1 MTDRYVEIA
10 ISKDKGRTFGDWT
23 LHYLGDYGDWDFP
36 PPTRRRLGIG
46 KDWRVKFRITSPCT
60 THLIAAQLDI
70 G

>member
-23 LHYLGDYGDWDFP
+23 LHYLGDYGDYDVQVI
-36 PPTRRRLGIG
+36 RRRLGIA

-60 THLIAAQLDI
+60 THLIAAQLDV